1 MGVLFGGIKKS
12 GAWYYYGE
20 RKWHGKDDVVKDLRN
35 EQDFQAE
42 VAQEVLEAAKNP
54 KLVDQV
60 LPEMIDSAEAG
71 NRRTIKNVE

>member
-1 MGVLFGGIKKS
+1 
-12 GAWYYYGE
+12 
-20 RKWHGKDDVVKDLRN
+20 
-35 EQDFQAE
+35 